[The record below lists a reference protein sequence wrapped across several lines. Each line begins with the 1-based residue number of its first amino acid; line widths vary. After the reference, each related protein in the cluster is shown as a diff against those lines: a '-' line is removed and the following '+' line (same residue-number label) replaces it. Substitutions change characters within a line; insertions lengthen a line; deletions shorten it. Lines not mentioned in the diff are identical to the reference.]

1 MKRGGLIG
9 RSFALLLV
17 LLSLLPAG
25 ASAQDRRPL
34 RIIIPFAAGGSS
46 DAIARTLAER
56 LTAVL
61 GQPVIVEAK
70 PGGSGLIASKHV
82 LGQPADGENLFLTSP
97 TVTIILPRI
106 SKLDFDPL
114 TEFAPVSNVGANAF
128 ALGVRSSLPV
138 KNLAE
143 FIDYARGQKGK
154 MNYASG
160 GAGTSTHLV
169 AALFFRRAGIELNHI
184 PYKGGAPAMQDLL
197 GGHVDAYFGN
207 PADFLGQEAG
217 VKVRV
222 IGVSGDRRAP
232 ELPGVPTIGESF
244 PGFRLVTWNG
254 LVARAGTPAAVIERL
269 SRAVQQVS
277 REPDYIQR
285 MAKFGIDP
293 IGDTAAQFG
302 ETIRRDR
309 VLWDEAIK
317 VANIKVD

>member
-114 TEFAPVSNVGANAF
+114 TEFADGR
-128 ALGVRSSLPV
+128 L
-138 KNLAE
+138 
-143 FIDYARGQKGK
+143 
-154 MNYASG
+154 
-160 GAGTSTHLV
+160 
-169 AALFFRRAGIELNHI
+169 
-184 PYKGGAPAMQDLL
+184 
-197 GGHVDAYFGN
+197 
-207 PADFLGQEAG
+207 
-217 VKVRV
+217 VRV
-222 IGVSGDRRAP
+222 RPQVVHHEVQDAPFDIGQYSWHPWLHGSPD
-232 ELPGVPTIGESF
+232 
-244 PGFRLVTWNG
+244 
-254 LVARAGTPAAVIERL
+254 ARAASWENP
-269 SRAVQQVS
+269 S
-277 REPDYIQR
+277 
-285 MAKFGIDP
+285 
-293 IGDTAAQFG
+293 
-302 ETIRRDR
+302 
-309 VLWDEAIK
+309 
-317 VANIKVD
+317 